1 MKTIDIGD
9 VPAIVAGNVINYTS
23 GSFRYCVRFPAKP
36 AVCTMQRQKNGRSEI
51 VFGSYRG
58 AVLRIIA
65 RDSIIDAIFEK
76 AGGQP
81 AS

>member
-1 MKTIDIGD
+1 MKTIDLAD
-9 VPAIVAGNVINYTS
+9 RPATVAGNVLNYTS
-23 GSFRYCVRFPAKP
+23 GAFRYCVRFPAKP
-36 AVCTMQRQKNGRSEI
+36 AMCHVTRQRNGQSEI
-51 VFGSYRG
+51 VFSSYRG
-58 AVLRIIA
+58 AVLRIIG